1 MSGAL
6 QNTGSMLQSSS
17 NSLKKELASNKLS
30 ISRSACRLSSSN
42 IGICADIATRRYSLG
57 IVCFLNLYDL
67 YFKLLTIPY
76 GFLSENKHHIS
87 TEFIFW
93 YSGEICSN
101 VFQIISTFPNNRGP
115 KIEPCGTPNFK
126 KTNISSSF
134 QVFEIMC
141 WVR

>member
-1 MSGAL
+1 
-6 QNTGSMLQSSS
+6 MLQSSS

-42 IGICADIATRRYSLG
+42 IGICADIATRRYSLA

-67 YFKLLTIPY
+67 YFKVLTIPY
-76 GFLSENKHHIS
+76 DFLSENVHHIS
-87 TEFIFW
+87 TEVILW
-93 YSGEICSN
+93 YSGETFSN
-101 VFQIISTFPNNRGP
+101 VFQIISTFPNNGGP

-134 QVFEIMC
+134 QVFEIIC